1 MGNWVFFYDKLVN
14 VTYVFPQPSTQMLD
28 SSPDRMTA
36 PIPAPS
42 GRKDV
47 GSAFSRLPDGP
58 MC

>member
-1 MGNWVFFYDKLVN
+1 MEQETFFDKLMN
-14 VTYVFPQPSTQMLD
+14 SSYVFPQPGVKILD
-28 SSPDRMTA
+28 SWMTA

-47 GSAFSRLPDGP
+47 GSAFSRLHDGP